1 MRKKVIAANWKM
13 YKTSAEAKEFCLK
26 LRPLLTAQE
35 SVQSIIFAPFT
46 ALAALKEGLAD
57 TDIAIGAQNFYP
69 QNEGAYTGE
78 ISLNMLK
85 EFGVTYVLIG
95 HSERREIFL
104 ESNELIREKLLK
116 ALAED
121 FKPILCIGE
130 PWEIREKGEA
140 LEYCLK
146 QLESAFAGLNTAE
159 IKKIVI
165 AYEPIWA
172 IGSGKSATLED
183 AEEMLQGIRRY
194 LQDNFGAEAAEEMPL
209 LYGGS
214 VKVENIAQFM
224 QKENIDGALI
234 GGASLKAESFSQM
247 IRFREMQK

>member
-13 YKTSAEAKEFCLK
+13 YKTSEEARDFCLK
-26 LRPLLTAQE
+26 LRPLLSAQE
-35 SVQSIIFAPFT
+35 SVVSIIFAPFT
-46 ALAALKEGLAD
+46 AVAALKEGLAG
-57 TDIAIGAQNFYP
+57 TCVAIGAQNFYP
-69 QNEGAYTGE
+69 QDEGAYTGE

-85 EFGVTYVLIG
+85 DFGVTYVLIG
-95 HSERREIFL
+95 HSERRGIFL
-104 ESNELIREKLLK
+104 ESNELIREKLFK

-130 PWEIREKGEA
+130 PWEVREKGEA
-140 LEYCLK
+140 LTYCLK
-146 QLESAFAGLNTAE
+146 QLESAFAGLDVGE
-159 IKKIVI
+159 IKKVII

-172 IGSGKSATLED
+172 IGSGKSATRED
-183 AEEMLQGIRRY
+183 AEEMLKGIRQY
-194 LQDNFGAEAAEEMPL
+194 LKSNFGAETADEMPL

-224 QKENIDGALI
+224 QEENIDGALI
-234 GGASLKAESFSQM
+234 GGASLKADSFSQM

>member
-95 HSERREIFL
+95 HSERRGIFG
-104 ESNELIREKLLK
+104 ESNELKKKKLLK

-165 AYEPIWA
+165 AYEL
-172 IGSGKSATLED
+172 SAAAKALLSKMRRKCFK
-183 AEEMLQGIRRY
+183 AYAGICRIILALRRQRKC
-194 LQDNFGAEAAEEMPL
+194 LCFTAAVL
-209 LYGGS
+209 RLR
-214 VKVENIAQFM
+214 I
-224 QKENIDGALI
+224 
-234 GGASLKAESFSQM
+234 
-247 IRFREMQK
+247 

>member
-13 YKTSAEAKEFCLK
+13 YKTSKETKEFCQK
-26 LRPLLTAQE
+26 LSPLLAVPE
-35 SVQSIIFAPFT
+35 AVESIIFAPFT
-46 ALAALKEGLAD
+46 ALAALKEGLAG
-57 TDIAIGAQNFYP
+57 TNVAIGAQNFYP
-69 QNEGAYTGE
+69 QDEGAYTGE

-85 EFGVTYVLIG
+85 EFGVSYVLIG
-95 HSERREIFL
+95 HSERRGIFG
-104 ESNELIREKLLK
+104 ESDELIKEKLRK
-116 ALAED
+116 ALAGG

-130 PWEIREKGEA
+130 AWEIREKGEA
-140 LEYCLK
+140 LAYCLK
-146 QLESAFAGLNTAE
+146 QLESAFNDLSAAE
-159 IKKIVI
+159 VQKVIV

-172 IGSGKSATLED
+172 IGSGKSATAED
-183 AEEMLQGIRRY
+183 AEEMLRGIREY
-194 LQDNFGAEAAEEMPL
+194 LTSQFGAAAAEEMPL

-214 VKVENIAQFM
+214 VKPENIAQFM

>member
-1 MRKKVIAANWKM
+1 M
-13 YKTSAEAKEFCLK
+13 YKTSEETKDFCHQ

-35 SVQSIIFAPFT
+35 SVESIIFAPFT
-46 ALAALKEGLAD
+46 ALAALKDGLAD
-57 TDIAIGAQNFYP
+57 TCVAIGAQNFYP
-69 QNEGAYTGE
+69 QDEGAYTGE

-95 HSERREIFL
+95 HSERRGIFQ
-104 ESNELIREKLLK
+104 ESDELIREKLQK

-146 QLESAFAGLNTAE
+146 QLESAFAGLNADE
-159 IKKIVI
+159 IKKIII

-172 IGSGKSATLED
+172 IGSGKSATCED
-183 AEEMLQGIRRY
+183 AEEMLKGIRQY
-194 LQDNFGAEAAEEMPL
+194 LNNNFGADIADEMPL

-224 QKENIDGALI
+224 QEENIDGALI
-234 GGASLKAESFSQM
+234 GGASLKADSFSQM